1 MDTAFFEQ
9 LLYEE
14 ETSTLDVKKEQYR
27 FVKATDD
34 EKSELL
40 KDILGFANAWRRSEA
55 YILIGVDEVR
65 GCRDNVVGIAAAD
78 HLDDHSLQQF
88 VNNLTNRPVHFHY
101 EAFGFEGKQV
111 GIIRIEKQQRPI
123 YLKRDYGKLHRD
135 EVYVRRGSSTD
146 PSKPASL
153 EEIALMGQTAGPQS
167 AELVVEFAYIERD
180 MALGVRMAWDAEFV
194 EMPPFNQIPDLEAP
208 RQTHPVL
215 GIDLSALSIDPFN
228 RLNPHYFR
236 ELARFESVRLLFRP
250 VRLVVRNVGQVSAT
264 NVRCEMAIPANIG
277 VHVMDSSDFPD
288 APKRRSSIADSFSL
302 KGIKPAFRQTP
313 GDVTIDKNDERY
325 RIEIECGDLQ
335 PGRRV
340 WSDVFYVG
348 KAESGQLQL
357 AGHIYAEN
365 LPQPKD
371 CTLTISANVSRTTMT
386 VNDLRNLPEPPDDD
400 DD

>member
-1 MDTAFFEQ
+1 MNTAFFEQ
-9 LLYEE
+9 LLYKE

-27 FVKATDD
+27 FVKETED

-40 KDILGFANAWRRSEA
+40 KDILGFANASRWSEA

-65 GCRDNVVGIAAAD
+65 GGRDNVVGIAAAD

-88 VNNLTNRPVHFHY
+88 VNNLTNRPVRFHY

-111 GIIRIEKQQRPI
+111 GIIQIEQQPRPI
-123 YLKRDYGKLHRD
+123 YLKRDYGKLHKD

-146 PSKPASL
+146 PSKPASP

-167 AELVVEFAYIERD
+167 AELVVEFADIERD
-180 MALGVRMAWDAEFV
+180 KAIGVRMAWDAEFV
-194 EMPPFNQIPDLEAP
+194 EMPPPDQIPDLQPP
-208 RQTHPVL
+208 RLTHPFCGFESSL
-215 GIDLSALSIDPFN
+215 AAIG
-228 RLNPHYFR
+228 LNAQYFR
-236 ELARFESVRLLFRP
+236 ELAEFEFVRRLFRP
-250 VRLVVRNVGQVSAT
+250 VQLVVRNVGQVSAT

-277 VHVMDSSDFPD
+277 VHVMDSPDFPD
-288 APKRRSSIADSFSL
+288 APKRRSSIADSLAL
-302 KGIKPAFRQTP
+302 KGIKPAFRQTS

-325 RIEIECGDLQ
+325 RIAIECGDLQ

-340 WSDVFYVG
+340 RSDVFYVG
-348 KAESGQLQL
+348 KQESGELQL